1 MASFNQIYVR
11 CPFFVNDDGKSKI
24 VCDGIVDKSRVSLEY
39 QRKADYEAQM
49 KTFCCDR
56 YINCEIY
63 RILIEKEEYAED
75 E

>member
-24 VCDGIVDKSRVSLEY
+24 ECEGIVDESTIFQKYRNKE
-39 QRKADYEAQM
+39 DYKIQM

-56 YINCEIY
+56 YTNCEVY
-63 RILIEKEEYAED
+63 RVLIEKEEYAED
-75 E
+75 K